1 MNTVLSKRFQG
12 VLNMDNNN
20 QHQKYKIYPKS
31 ERITA
36 VFLLLSVLV
45 WGFYDSYTTGNFGAP
60 FYIIIMTSV
69 VNVIARKYYSRKDLK
84 KEKDIN
90 K

>member
-1 MNTVLSKRFQG
+1 
-12 VLNMDNNN
+12 MDNDN
-20 QHQKYKIYPKS
+20 QQHNKYKIYPKS

-45 WGFYDSYTTGNFGAP
+45 WGFYDRYTTGNFGAP

-69 VNVIARKYYSRKDLK
+69 VNVIARKYYSRIDFKKD
-84 KEKDIN
+84 KDIN